1 MPEGPPPAPAV
12 QKLRLR
18 YAKRGRLR
26 FTSHRDFQRAFERAL
41 RRAEV
46 PMAYSAGFTPHP
58 KVSYAGAAPTGV
70 ASEAEY
76 LEISVARRCEPDGL
90 RALLDSSLP
99 PGLDVLEVVEAAPG
113 NLAERLQA
121 SVWEIRLPEV
131 EPETARKAVEVFL
144 AAESVEVERMTKN
157 GMRAFDARAA
167 VAALHAG
174 GTSDGAV
181 AVGETDAADAS
192 QAPRASDG
200 EIDAGH
206 QGVDGSGDRPCAILR
221 LVVRHTTPAVRP
233 DDVLSGLRLVA
244 DLAPPVPA
252 AVTRLAQGPLDT
264 ATGAVTD
271 PLAPEHAV
279 TSTGNEEL

>member
-18 YAKRGRLR
+18 YTKRGRLR

-41 RRAEV
+41 RRADV

-76 LEISVARRCEPDGL
+76 LEMSVARRCDPAQL
-90 RALLDSSLP
+90 RTLLDESLP
-99 PGLDVLEVVEAAPG
+99 PGLDVLDVVEAAPG

-121 SVWEIRLPEV
+121 SVWEIRLPEI
-131 EPETARKAVEVFL
+131 EPADAAKAVDTFL
-144 AAESVEVERMTKN
+144 AAPSVEVDRMTKN
-157 GMRAFDARAA
+157 GLRTFDARAA
-167 VAALHAG
+167 VVAFTVADPAG
-174 GTSDGAV
+174 A
-181 AVGETDAADAS
+181 ETG
-192 QAPRASDG
+192 RH

-206 QGVDGSGDRPCAILR
+206 PGVDGLADRPCAILR